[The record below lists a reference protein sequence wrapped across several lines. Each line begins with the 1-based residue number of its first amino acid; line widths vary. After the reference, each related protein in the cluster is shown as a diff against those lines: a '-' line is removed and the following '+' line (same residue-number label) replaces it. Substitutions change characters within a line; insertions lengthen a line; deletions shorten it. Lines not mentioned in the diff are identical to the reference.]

1 MRVGNQAGRPSGEA
15 PVAKPRSLSSD
26 LPRGLVW
33 QRGCKNLYVRV
44 PAPGGGPSARM
55 ATGIPYDGL
64 NDEEREGALRIG
76 EKLVALLDDL
86 AADAEYQVVLDAI
99 RTRTITM
106 KEVIGIGFR
115 NGRYALLAM
124 AKANEAA
131 AHDVDLLP
139 LLARFGAYQDC
150 LHPGKGKE
158 GRAVLP
164 STRDQQVSHVRR
176 YLDWAM
182 AEAATDTAIA
192 SARPL
197 SLLNGATF
205 AKYLEHLQQRT
216 QRDAASAGITDT
228 THVGRRAKRDCY
240 GALAQF
246 CRFLSKV
253 VQLDGVRD
261 VTEGL
266 PRPVAE
272 NVRTRFLTRLEV
284 TMLIDAV
291 FEVGGAWAAA
301 YCGILHGSA
310 LDTTDVARMKAS
322 QFIRDGNSW
331 RVDSSSRKAK
341 RRSRRVPL
349 YQWVHRYVAPF
360 LEERL
365 RKNGPNA
372 HLFPSVAR
380 RKSPR
385 DAYARVQRE
394 AIELLVARGHEVFA
408 GYEPRDSRHSVAVD
422 MAQRGA
428 SVKDIAE
435 QLGNTEE
442 MVLSVYA
449 RWLKQDDESAR
460 LERLMSDPAPTKP
473 AMATASPFQARD
485 ENAPRRRSVPT
496 HNTPNSHVPPGEGT
510 DRGKRPSAQ
519 ARSGPPAARTETRER
534 GRTMAPHAPS
544 QRADNAK
551 HAAALRRPLP
561 LRSRSA
567 PVPQP

>member
-1 MRVGNQAGRPSGEA
+1 MRVGKQAGRPAGEV

-76 EKLVALLDDL
+76 GKLVALLDDL
-86 AADAEYQVVLDAI
+86 AVDAEYHVVLEAI
-99 RTRTITM
+99 RRRTITM
-106 KEVIGIGFR
+106 NEVIGIGFR

-131 AHDVDLLP
+131 SHDVDLLP
-139 LLARFGAYQDC
+139 LLARFGAYQEC

-158 GRAVLP
+158 GRAVLG

-182 AEAATDTAIA
+182 SEAATDTAVA
-192 SARPL
+192 VARPL
-197 SLLNGATF
+197 SLLNGALF
-205 AKYLEHLQQRT
+205 ATYLEHLQHRT

-266 PRPVAE
+266 PRPVADN

-284 TMLIDAV
+284 TMLIDAL

-310 LDTTDVARMKAS
+310 LDTTDVARMTAS
-322 QFIRDGNSW
+322 QFSRGGPSW

-341 RRSRRVPL
+341 RRQRRVQL
-349 YQWVHRYVAPF
+349 YSWVHRYIAPF
-360 LEERL
+360 LDERI
-365 RKNGPNA
+365 REDGPNA
-372 HLFPSVAR
+372 RLFPSIAD
-380 RKSPR
+380 RKNSR

-408 GYEPRDSRHSVAVD
+408 GYEPRDSRHSVAID
-422 MAQRGA
+422 MALRGA
-428 SVKDIAE
+428 FVQEIAQ
-435 QLGNTEE
+435 QLGNTEA
-442 MVLSVYA
+442 MVFAVYA
-449 RWLKQDDESAR
+449 RWLKKEDKSER
-460 LERLMSDPAPTKP
+460 LERLMSDPAPTEMALPTEAP
-473 AMATASPFQARD
+473 AQTQD
-485 ENAPRRRSVPT
+485 DHAPKRRSVP
-496 HNTPNSHVPPGEGT
+496 PRSHVPPAFGAG
-510 DRGKRPSAQ
+510 RGMLPSSR
-519 ARSGPPAARTETRER
+519 ARSGPPADRAETRER
-534 GRTMAPHAPS
+534 GRTLASHAPS
-544 QRADNAK
+544 QRADDAK
-551 HAAALRRPLP
+551 HAAAHHRPVP
-561 LRSRSA
+561 PRSRSA
-567 PVPQP
+567 SMPQS